1 MMSIR
6 VAHAGEGYRY
16 LLRSVATNDADPD
29 AQNTAEATSA
39 VEGGSPTGQVEA
51 GDRLSAYYQAK
62 GTPPGRWCG
71 RGVAGLASETVTAG
85 AQVTED
91 QMAALYGEGLHPDA
105 DARIGSGESVKDVQL
120 GRKFSIYTGGH
131 AVLADLAAAE
141 KSFRADHDR
150 RPTEAERGELA
161 LSVGRAHFAGAH
173 DGQAPADGKEVISW
187 VNRLQDSTPQA
198 VSGFDL
204 TFSPVKSVSVLWG
217 LADEKTS
224 NVIAAA
230 HHDAV
235 AHALEWVQDNALF
248 TRLGINGIQQVK
260 TDGVIA
266 AEFTHFD
273 TRSGDPDLH
282 SHVLVSNKVRVSDT
296 PAARAA
302 GKVGQWKTIH
312 SAALFERVQNA
323 SGVYNTTLQ
332 QLLSERLG
340 LEFTAVSRGSSAEP
354 VWEVAGVPRSLN
366 EAFSSRRAGAKPVYE
381 RMVADYVERH
391 GRQPSSRVNYR
402 LWQAAILETRDAK
415 RPAESLDDLREQWR
429 EQAGKIVPSATLD
442 ELADRVTGVGVPR
455 PAFSVDVVDQ
465 VAAKAIDATLTR
477 RATFKRSHV
486 HTAVSQLLRGYRF
499 DSTSALLSAHDAV
512 MDTAMGRMA
521 VCLTPPEVLDLPAA
535 LVDDHGVGIDRRVN
549 AEIYSTTCHL
559 DRERAILAAAETPVP
574 VFVPTADID
583 TAVDR
588 FTHTRGFSLNT
599 GQVQMARHFL
609 TCGTQLAVAVG
620 PAGTGKTTSM
630 KLVSD
635 LWKHHGRA
643 VIGLAPSAAAATVL
657 EGDIGTRCYTIDSL
671 THAWNRAG
679 NDGLT
684 GADRVAML
692 PVQIT
697 HGDMLLVDE
706 AGMASTNRM
715 ADLVDIARATGAV
728 IRMVGDPAQLDAVET
743 GGMFRTL
750 ARTPGTPQ
758 LVEVM
763 RFGDDSEMTQASLSL
778 RDGDTSG
785 LDVLFDRGWVSDGT
799 RETMLSSAVQ
809 GYLTDTAAGRTSLC
823 IASTNADVTAMNEMI
838 QHARQA
844 AGRVADSGPSARLSD
859 GLDAHIGDTILARKN
874 TLLAA
879 PEADS
884 TGVDDDA
891 SGAAGRGTA
900 AGVRV
905 LNGQRLHVRAI
916 RADGSLDTFDPQT
929 KTRVHLPAEYVAGH
943 TQLGYASTAHR
954 AQGATVDTAHAV
966 IDPSMD
972 RNSAYVAL
980 TRHKTQARIYV
991 DTTPTVDVTAEDAHQ
1006 HHSGDTHAP
1015 TPRDVL
1021 EAVVGRDTAQ
1031 RSATDALHK
1040 QFTQASNP
1048 DRVHALYLDGV
1059 DRATR
1064 YFTTTTTRT
1073 LIETLPVYQAAALEA
1088 DTDGYEA
1095 VEHAISHAANHGV
1108 DPRHLWVEASD
1119 DIDWAD
1125 SPGRLIASRI
1135 RHMTGV
1141 DHAETGSGSLPAP
1154 PPVIPGADMEL
1165 ACWLE
1170 QTHTQLTAPTDAQTT
1185 ATADPADEATMLDW
1199 LADRGITDTTTG
1211 TQDERNPQPHQHR
1224 PTRPGRPATNP
1235 SGAIPLTGPA
1245 AAAAAFGSQATTI
1258 GTNTND
1264 RIDETNKP
1272 LAHNRDSIDDQFG
1285 LDRLPWLNDDTSGY
1299 DEPTCAE
1306 PTSTESISEEEIHD
1320 LFNEV
1325 LEENV
1330 PGWND
1335 PDNVNES
1342 DSSEIDIAALLD
1354 EVIEEHLHEAPAPKR
1369 GLATETGYE
1378 HNTTDHDLD
1387 TGYDL

>member
-1 MMSIR
+1 M
-6 VAHAGEGYRY
+6 HAGEGYRY

-29 AQNTAEATSA
+29 AQNTAETTAG
-39 VEGGSPTGQVEA
+39 VEGDFPAGQVES

-105 DARIGSGESVKDVQL
+105 DTRIASGESVKDVQL

-131 AVLADLAAAE
+131 AVLSDLAAAE

-161 LSVGRAHFAGAH
+161 LSVGRAHFADAH
-173 DGQAPADGKEVISW
+173 DGQAPADGREVISW

-217 LADEKTS
+217 LADEHTA

-235 AHALEWVQDNALF
+235 AHALDWVQDNAVF
-248 TRLGINGIQQVK
+248 TRIGTGGIQQVE

-273 TRSGDPDLH
+273 TRGGDPDLH
-282 SHVLVSNKVRVSDT
+282 SHVLVSNKVRVADT
-296 PAARAA
+296 PAGREA
-302 GKVGQWKTIH
+302 GAVGKWKTID
-312 SAALFERVQNA
+312 SRALHEHAVTA
-323 SGVYNTTLQ
+323 GGVYNTTLQ

-340 LEFTAVSRGSSAEP
+340 VEFTPVSKGPDAAP

-381 RMVADYVERH
+381 RLVADYVERH

-415 RPAESLDDLREQWR
+415 RPAASLDDLRGQWR

-442 ELADRVTGVGVPR
+442 ELADRVAGAEVTR
-455 PAFSVDVVDQ
+455 PAFSTQLVDQ
-465 VAAKAIDATLTR
+465 VAAKAIDTTLSR
-477 RATFKRSHV
+477 RATFKRSHLTNSV
-486 HTAVSQLLRGYRF
+486 NQLLHGYTF
-499 DSTSALLSAHDAV
+499 DSPEALATAREAV
-512 MDTAMGRMA
+512 MDTALTRMA
-521 VCLTPPEVLDLPAA
+521 VCLTPPEIRDLPAA
-535 LVDDHGVGIDRRVN
+535 LTDDNGVGIDRRDN
-549 AEIYSTTCHL
+549 AEVYSTTCQL
-559 DRERAILAAAETPVP
+559 DRERAILTAAETPVP

-583 TAVDR
+583 TALDR
-588 FTHTRGFSLNT
+588 FTRTQGFSLNT
-599 GQVQMARHFL
+599 GQVRMARHFL

-630 KLVSD
+630 ELVCN
-635 LWKHHGRA
+635 LWADQGRS
-643 VIGLAPSAAAATVL
+643 VIGLAPSAAAAKVL
-657 EGDIGTRCYTIDSL
+657 EGDIGTRCHTIDSL
-671 THAWNRAG
+671 THAWQTAG
-679 NDGLT
+679 KAGYT
-684 GADRVAML
+684 GPDRVGQL
-692 PVQIT
+692 PVNIAA
-697 HGDMLLVDE
+697 GDMLLVDE

-715 ADLVDIARATGAV
+715 ADLVDIARETGAV

-750 ARTPGTPQ
+750 TRAPGTPE
-758 LVEVM
+758 LTEVM
-763 RFGDDSEMTQASLSL
+763 RFGDDHAMAQASLAL
-778 RDGDTSG
+778 RDGDTTG
-785 LDVLFDRGWVSDGT
+785 LDILFDRGWVVDGT

-809 GYLTDTAAGRTSLC
+809 GYLTDTTAGRTSLC

-859 GLDAHIGDTILARKN
+859 GVDAHIGDTILARKN
-874 TLLAA
+874 TLLTA
-879 PEADS
+879 PEAPT

-891 SGAAGRGTA
+891 AGAAGRGAA

-929 KTRVHLPAEYVAGH
+929 KTRVHLPADYVAGH
-943 TQLGYASTAHR
+943 TQLGYATTAHR
-954 AQGATVDTAHAV
+954 AQGATVDTTHAV

-972 RNSAYVAL
+972 RNAAYVAL
-980 TRHKTQARIYV
+980 TRHKTQAHVYV

-1006 HHSGDTHAP
+1006 HHSGEAPAP
-1015 TPRDVL
+1015 TAREVL
-1021 EAVVGRDTAQ
+1021 EAVVGRDTTQ
-1031 RSATDALHK
+1031 RSATDEITA
-1040 QFTQASNP
+1040 QFDTYGS
-1048 DRVHALYLDGV
+1048 DESIRRMYLEGV
-1059 DRATR
+1059 SRATNH
-1064 YFTTTTTRT
+1064 FACHTTGR
-1073 LIETLPVYQAAALEA
+1073 LVESLPVWQAAMI
-1088 DTDGYEA
+1088 DTDGIEA
-1095 VEHAISHAANHGV
+1095 IEHAIAAAAEHGA
-1108 DPRHLWVEASD
+1108 DARHVWLEASD

-1135 RHMTGV
+1135 RHMTSA
-1141 DHAETGSGSLPAP
+1141 DHPETSTRSLPAP
-1154 PPVIPGADMEL
+1154 PPVISGADMEL

-1170 QTHTQLTAPTDAQTT
+1170 QTHTQLTAPTPAQTT
-1185 ATADPADEATMLDW
+1185 ETADPANEPTMLDW

-1224 PTRPGRPATNP
+1224 PGRPATNP
-1235 SGAIPLTGPA
+1235 SGAMPLTGPA
-1245 AAAAAFGSQATTI
+1245 AAAAAFGAQATTI

-1264 RIDETNKP
+1264 RPNDTTKP

-1285 LDRLPWLNDDTSGY
+1285 LDRLPWLNDDDASADKQPRWDS
-1299 DEPTCAE
+1299 DE
-1306 PTSTESISEEEIHD
+1306 
-1320 LFNEV
+1320 EV
-1325 LEENV
+1325 QRRQAIIDNTDWTALI
-1330 PGWND
+1330 ND
-1335 PDNVNES
+1335 
-1342 DSSEIDIAALLD
+1342 
-1354 EVIEEHLHEAPAPKR
+1354 VIEEEYGDNSDGQADTPRHTATGQGVDNQWGTDYGTGCDDGY
-1369 GLATETGYE
+1369 GL
-1378 HNTTDHDLD
+1378 
-1387 TGYDL
+1387 